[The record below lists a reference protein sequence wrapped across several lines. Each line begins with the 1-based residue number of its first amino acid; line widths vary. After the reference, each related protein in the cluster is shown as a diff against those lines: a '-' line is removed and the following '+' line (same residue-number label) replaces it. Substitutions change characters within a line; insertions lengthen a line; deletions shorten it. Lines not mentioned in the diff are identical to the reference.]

1 MLHKRGG
8 GDTSSHSA
16 GPNLFN
22 LSLLAPPLQAI
33 VTSRGDDNDVGRQ
46 YTNIDKQPVSAQ
58 TIVQTTV
65 NIFIDKMTKKKIK
78 IHT

>member
-1 MLHKRGG
+1 MQIKKINLISRIVPYFSFMLHKTKKGG

-33 VTSRGDDNDVGRQ
+33 VTSR
-46 YTNIDKQPVSAQ
+46 
-58 TIVQTTV
+58 
-65 NIFIDKMTKKKIK
+65 
-78 IHT
+78 